1 MLFSRPEGK
10 VVSRLGV
17 LISRIARFC
26 PVFHRI
32 IRFYALLYL
41 YQKWI
46 AENIRW
52 ISGAILGVGETINA
66 AYTGAVANDRNSDE
80 GN

>member
-1 MLFSRPEGK
+1 S
-10 VVSRLGV
+10 
-17 LISRIARFC
+17 
-26 PVFHRI
+26 
-32 IRFYALLYL
+32 ALLPGFSPNYPFL
-41 YQKWI
+41 RAALSLFQKWI